1 LFQTAFLALSKH
13 DDGLKVKED
22 LTLYRCFVL
31 ERFSSMI
38 QKIASFLCLM
48 LMMTAAR
55 LTVNR
60 FILRP
65 SETLFSDGLLI
76 VCVLP
81 RQNKRE
87 TTMPKRF
94 DMMLRHKQS
103 ASESAIICV

>member
-1 LFQTAFLALSKH
+1 MMK
-13 DDGLKVKED
+13 KN
-22 LTLYRCFVL
+22 
-31 ERFSSMI
+31 
-38 QKIASFLCLM
+38 ASFLCLM

-60 FILRP
+60 FIFRP

-76 VCVLP
+76 VCIP
-81 RQNKRE
+81 PYKNKRE

-94 DMMLRHKQS
+94 DMMLRYKQS